1 MLQSLNTMGKTTI
14 PQNEWH
20 EFLRAF
26 SDRHAGW
33 LVRIETHDLE
43 TGETVTSRFLPLQF
57 VELDL
62 EDEKNPRV
70 NLVVRDG
77 PREIKRILFRPSEVT
92 LKLSDDSTEEGLRV
106 VSLNTIT
113 TVRFRV
119 AISPELVDE
128 VA

>member
-1 MLQSLNTMGKTTI
+1 MSRSTI

-26 SDRHAGW
+26 NDRHAGW
-33 LVRIETHDLE
+33 LVSIETHDLE

-70 NLVVRDG
+70 NVTVRDG
-77 PREIKRILFRPSEVT
+77 PREIKRVLFRPSEVT
-92 LKLSDDSTEEGLRV
+92 VKLSDDRTEEGLRV
-106 VSLNTIT
+106 VSLNTVT

-119 AISPELVDE
+119 PAPTELIDD